1 MGQCLLDDLTV
12 ALTVVERTCSE
23 AYDLGFVS
31 FGRALLPWLRINVNG
46 ALIRNFSFTH
56 EDIADFLAKT
66 LAPRKNLWTLTKVVL
81 DNRVAFDYLLADHHV

>member
-1 MGQCLLDDLTV
+1 MT
-12 ALTVVERTCSE
+12 LTVVEKTCSE

-31 FGRALLPWLRINVNG
+31 FGRALLPTLRINVNG
-46 ALIRNFSFTH
+46 ATIRNLSLTH

-81 DNRVAFDYLLADHHV
+81 DDRVAFDYLFADHHV